1 MCIGCT
7 YVHVCEPHVVVEYIP
22 VMYYQ
27 MNNICVRM
35 FIIII
40 IILYYGQ
47 SVKWN
52 ARYVGGWVD
61 GAFQKILNITNSV
74 LSKYKS

>member
-7 YVHVCEPHVVVEYIP
+7 YVHVCEPHVVVECIP

-40 IILYYGQ
+40 ILYYGQ
-47 SVKWN
+47 RN

-61 GAFQKILNITNSV
+61 GAFQEILNITNSV

>member
-7 YVHVCEPHVVVEYIP
+7 YVRVCEPHVVVECIP

-27 MNNICVRM
+27 MNNICV
-35 FIIII
+35 III

-52 ARYVGGWVD
+52 ARYVGGWMEH
-61 GAFQKILNITNSV
+61 
-74 LSKYKS
+74 SKNY

>member
-1 MCIGCT
+1 MCIGCI
-7 YVHVCEPHVVVEYIP
+7 YVHVCKPHVVVEYIP

-40 IILYYGQ
+40 ILYYGQ

-52 ARYVGGWVD
+52 ACYVGGWMEH
-61 GAFQKILNITNSV
+61 
-74 LSKYKS
+74 SKKY